1 MRSVDI
7 TFGGIKRSL
16 RIELGHA
23 PNFEAATGLG
33 AFTLYKEIHNRS
45 VTTTVLAETLRTAFA
60 VNGAKYSQAE
70 IFDMIKTDGLIEAYV
85 TAELLIMQLFLTP
98 EGTKE
103 ATSGKKSKPA
113 GTRSNVSH

>member
-1 MRSVDI
+1 MKPVSV
-7 TFGGIKRSL
+7 TLGGIPRTL

-33 AFTLYKEIHNRS
+33 VFTLYKVIHERS
-45 VTTTVLAETLRTAFA
+45 VTTTQLVETLRTAFA
-60 VNGAKYSQAE
+60 VNDVKYSPAD
-70 IFDMIKTDGLIEAYV
+70 IFEMIKADGLIEAYV

-103 ATSGKKSKPA
+103 AAPGKKSKPA
-113 GTRSNVSH
+113 GARSNASH